1 MKLKNIFTLYTGGF
15 AALVI
20 IIGIL
25 ESAGILQLQGISWIF
40 MGFSVLVYAM
50 IGFIT
55 RTSEPTEYYVAGRG
69 VSSIYNGMATGSDW
83 MSASSFI

>member
-40 MGFSVLVYAM
+40 MGFSVLVYA
-50 IGFIT
+50 
-55 RTSEPTEYYVAGRG
+55 SAG
-69 VSSIYNGMATGSDW
+69 Y
-83 MSASSFI
+83 

>member
-55 RTSEPTEYYVAGRG
+55 HRETHKNPT
-69 VSSIYNGMATGSDW
+69 NTLQL
-83 MSASSFI
+83 